1 MTEQPVSDIVV
12 HETWVNTSEA
22 AELTGYHRNYVQKL
36 ARDNWSLPEN
46 ERQILV
52 QRHPNGYML
61 WLPALVEYLS
71 EKSRGP
77 HPKRKHS
84 ST

>member
-1 MTEQPVSDIVV
+1 MADQPISDFVV
-12 HETWVNTSEA
+12 EEIWVNTSEA

-36 ARDNWSLPEN
+36 ARENWSLPED
-46 ERQILV
+46 ERQLLV

-71 EKSRGP
+71 GKSRGP
-77 HPKRKHS
+77 HSKHKHLG
-84 ST
+84 T